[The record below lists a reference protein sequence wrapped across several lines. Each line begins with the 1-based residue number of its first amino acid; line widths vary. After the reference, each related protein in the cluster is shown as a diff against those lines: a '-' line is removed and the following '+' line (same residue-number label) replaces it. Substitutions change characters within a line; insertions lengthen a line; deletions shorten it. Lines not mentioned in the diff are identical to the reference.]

1 MNGDAAP
8 DRSFVEDRAERA
20 RRTLPA
26 ELWAYL
32 SGGAETGAALRRNRD
47 ALDAVALVPR
57 VLVDVSEVA
66 CTATLLG
73 HVLPCPIML
82 APVGSL
88 HTVHEQGAAG
98 VQRTAES
105 AGVAYALGSALP
117 DAGALR
123 VAPGACALF
132 QLYVDGDQ
140 DWLHEQCAAA
150 IDRGYSGIVI
160 TVDAPVFPVRPADVR
175 TGNHAALRSVRDT
188 GTHRRSFDWA
198 ALRRLVVAHP
208 GIPFFIKGIQDP
220 DDAVRARDLGV
231 AGIHVSNHGGRQ
243 FDQGAGT
250 LALLGPIARALDGSA
265 TLIVDGGFETGN
277 DVLKALALG
286 ADVVALGR
294 AYLYAYALDGETG
307 LAAYLSALRGQIRTN
322 MALLGTPTLADLRG
336 LRVLR
341 R

>member
-1 MNGDAAP
+1 MNGDPAP
-8 DRSFVEDRAERA
+8 DRSFTEDRAERA

-57 VLVDVSEVA
+57 VLVDVTDIA
-66 CTATLLG
+66 CSASLLG
-73 HVLPCPIML
+73 RELLLPVML

-88 HTVHEQGAAG
+88 HLVHEQGAAG
-98 VQRTAES
+98 AQRAAES
-105 AGVAYALGSALP
+105 AGIAYALGSALP

-123 VAPGACALF
+123 VPPRACGLF
-132 QLYVDGDQ
+132 QLYVDGNQ
-140 DWLHEQCAAA
+140 DWLDEQCAAA
-150 IDRGYSGIVI
+150 VDRGYSGLIV
-160 TVDAPVFPVRPADVR
+160 TVDAPVFPVRPADVE

-188 GTHRRSFDWA
+188 SAHRRSFDWT
-198 ALRRLVVAHP
+198 ALRRLIAAHP

-231 AGIHVSNHGGRQ
+231 AGVYVSNHGGRQ

-265 TLIVDGGFETGN
+265 TLVVDGGFETGN

-294 AYLYAYALDGETG
+294 ACLYAYALDGETG
-307 LAAYLSALRGQIRTN
+307 LAAYLSALRRQILTN

-336 LRVLR
+336 LRVLKR
-341 R
+341 